1 MILRRLS
8 QSLKDQNWTAI
19 WIEFILLV
27 SGVFLGIQVAN
38 WNEERTERAREAAY
52 LAALQIDFSAVIVEL
67 ERDAAEYEKIA
78 KQMSFLLAQSRQE
91 KPNASV
97 SELNTAVQRLIS
109 MEGTPIVSDTYTNLT
124 GSGDLA
130 LIKNQKIKNA
140 MASFYSKATVIKLV
154 GDTHEMQLVNI
165 FQPYI
170 IKNLDY
176 VGMLRNNDGL
186 TTPPVAVASDK
197 ILKVLPTAEFQNV
210 VAVKW
215 DIVTDIRGTLLYA
228 LKEAREV
235 QELLRKERQGK
246 Q

>member
-8 QSLKDQNWTAI
+8 QSLKQQNWTAI
-19 WIEFILLV
+19 WIEFVLLV
-27 SGVFLGIQVAN
+27 SGVFLGVQVSGWWQDQSDA
-38 WNEERTERAREAAY
+38 RREAAY
-52 LAALQIDFSAVIVEL
+52 LSALQIDFNVVIAEL
-67 ERDAAEYEKIA
+67 EGDAAEYESIA
-78 KQMSFLLAQSRQE
+78 KQMSFLLEQSRLP
-91 KPNASV
+91 KPTASV
-97 SELNTAVQRLIS
+97 AELNAATRGLIR

-130 LIKNQKIKNA
+130 IIKNQKIKNA
-140 MASFYSKATVIKLV
+140 MASFYSRAEVIKLV
-154 GDTHEMQLVNI
+154 GNTHEMQLVNI

-176 VGMLRNNDGL
+176 EGMLRETDGL
-186 TTPPVAVASDK
+186 RPPAEFTSDK
-197 ILKVLPTAEFQNV
+197 IVKVLPTDEFRNV

-235 QELLRKERQGK
+235 QELLRKDRERK